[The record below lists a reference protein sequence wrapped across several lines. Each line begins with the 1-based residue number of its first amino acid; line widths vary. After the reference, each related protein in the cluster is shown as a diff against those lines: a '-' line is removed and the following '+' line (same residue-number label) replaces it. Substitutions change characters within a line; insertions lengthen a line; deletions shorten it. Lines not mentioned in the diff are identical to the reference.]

1 MDTRQLAALCAVVE
15 RGSFSQ
21 AAESLGVTQ
30 SAVSQAVRALEQRLG
45 VALIDRS
52 GRRAEPTPEG
62 RAVMAR
68 AQRILAL
75 ERDMIR
81 VAQEEA
87 DVLRGRLAI
96 GASTGPG
103 ARLVPRLLIGFRR
116 LNSEVEV
123 ALAVGATQDIAQRV
137 LAHELELGIVGAE
150 KPHRSLVYE
159 PFRADEIVL
168 ALPPGHPK
176 AGGELSLEELKR
188 EPLVV
193 QQEGSGVR
201 AIVEAELRRLGVR
214 PRDLN
219 VVAELGPA
227 GVVADG
233 GRGGPRRDVHV
244 ARRDRARA
252 RAGPPRVGA
261 RDRAEPAP
269 RLRRRA
275 PGRARAVAAGHGVHR
290 VLPRGVATRRPSRV

>member
-1 MDTRQLAALCAVVE
+1 
-15 RGSFSQ
+15 
-21 AAESLGVTQ
+21 
-30 SAVSQAVRALEQRLG
+30 
-45 VALIDRS
+45 
-52 GRRAEPTPEG
+52 
-62 RAVMAR
+62 MAR

-81 VAQEEA
+81 AAQEEA

-116 LNSEVEV
+116 LNSEVDV

-227 GVVADG
+227 GVVADRR
-233 GRGGPRRDVHV
+233 RGGPRRDVHV

-252 RAGPPRVGA
+252 RAGASHLGA
-261 RDRAEPAP
+261 RDGAEPAP

-275 PGRARAVAAGHGVHR
+275 AGGARAVAPGRGVRR
-290 VLPRGVATRRPSRV
+290 VLPRGVAQRQGSGP

>member
-62 RAVMAR
+62 QAVMAR

-116 LNSEVEV
+116 LNSEVDV

-201 AIVEAELRRLGVR
+201 AIVEAELRRLGRASAR
-214 PRDLN
+214 PQRRGR
-219 VVAELGPA
+219 ARAA

-233 GRGGPRRDVHV
+233 RRGGPRRDVHL
-244 ARRDRARA
+244 ARGHRARTG
-252 RAGPPRVGA
+252 AGTPHVGA
-261 RDRAEPAP
+261 RDGADAAP
-269 RLRRRA
+269 RLRRGA
-275 PGRARAVAAGHGVHR
+275 TGGARALAPGHGVHR
-290 VLPRGVATRRPSRV
+290 LLPRGVTQRQGSGP

>member
-1 MDTRQLAALCAVVE
+1 MDTRQLAALCAVAE

-62 RAVMAR
+62 KAVIAR

-75 ERDMIR
+75 ERDMVR
-81 VAQEEA
+81 AAQEEA

-103 ARLVPRLLIGFRR
+103 ARLVPRLLVGFLRD
-116 LNSEVEV
+116 NAEVEV
-123 ALAVGATQDIAQRV
+123 ALEVGATQDIAQRV
-137 LAHELELGIVGAE
+137 LAHELELGVVGAE

-168 ALPPGHPK
+168 ALPPGHQR
-176 AGGELSLEELKR
+176 AGGELSLEELAR
-188 EPLVV
+188 EPLIV

-201 AIVEAELRRLGVR
+201 AIVEAELRRLGLR

-219 VVAELGPA
+219 VVAELGLQESSQTA
-227 GVVADG
+227 VEEGLGATFTSLAAIERELELGLMTSARVTG
-233 GRGGPRRDVHV
+233 LSLRRDYVV
-244 ARRDRARA
+244 VRQAAR
-252 RAGPPRVGA
+252 
-261 RDRAEPAP
+261 E
-269 RLRRRA
+269 
-275 PGRARAVAAGHGVHR
+275 
-290 VLPRGVATRRPSRV
+290 PSRLAAAFVAYCREA

>member
-52 GRRAEPTPEG
+52 GRRAEPTAEG
-62 RAVMAR
+62 RAVVAR

-75 ERDMIR
+75 ERDMVR
-81 VAQEEA
+81 AAQEEA

-103 ARLVPRLLIGFRR
+103 SRLVPRLLVGFLRQ
-116 LNSEVEV
+116 NAEVEV
-123 ALAVGATQDIAQRV
+123 ALEVGATHDIAQRV
-137 LAHELELGIVGAE
+137 LAHELELGVVGAE

-168 ALPPGHPK
+168 ALPPGHPR
-176 AGGELSLEELKR
+176 AGGELSLEELAR
-188 EPLVV
+188 EPLIV
-193 QQEGSGVR
+193 QQDGSGVR
-201 AIVEAELRRLGVR
+201 AIVETELRRLGLK

-219 VVAELGPA
+219 VVAELGLQESSQTAVEEGLGATFTSLAAIERELELGRMTSARVA
-227 GVVADG
+227 GLSL
-233 GRGGPRRDVHV
+233 RRDYVV
-244 ARRDRARA
+244 VRQAAR
-252 RAGPPRVGA
+252 
-261 RDRAEPAP
+261 E
-269 RLRRRA
+269 
-275 PGRARAVAAGHGVHR
+275 
-290 VLPRGVATRRPSRV
+290 PSRLAAAFVAFCREA

>member
-62 RAVMAR
+62 RAVIAR

-81 VAQEEA
+81 AAQEEA

-103 ARLVPRLLIGFRR
+103 ARLVPRLLIGFLR
-116 LNSEVEV
+116 LNAEVEV

-168 ALPPGHPK
+168 ALPAGPPEGGRRALARGAGARAARRA
-176 AGGELSLEELKR
+176 AGGL
-188 EPLVV
+188 
-193 QQEGSGVR
+193 R
-201 AIVEAELRRLGVR
+201 ACARSSRPSCAASGVR

-219 VVAELGPA
+219 VVAELGLQESSQTA
-227 GVVADG
+227 VEEGLGATFTSLAAIERELEL
-233 GRGGPRRDVHV
+233 GRLASARVTGLSLRRDYVV
-244 ARRDRARA
+244 VRQAAR
-252 RAGPPRVGA
+252 
-261 RDRAEPAP
+261 E
-269 RLRRRA
+269 
-275 PGRARAVAAGHGVHR
+275 
-290 VLPRGVATRRPSRV
+290 PSRLAAAFIAYCREA

>member
-1 MDTRQLAALCAVVE
+1 
-15 RGSFSQ
+15 
-21 AAESLGVTQ
+21 
-30 SAVSQAVRALEQRLG
+30 
-45 VALIDRS
+45 
-52 GRRAEPTPEG
+52 
-62 RAVMAR
+62 MAR

-168 ALPPGHPK
+168 ALPAGHPK
-176 AGGELSLEELKR
+176 AGGELSLDELKR

-219 VVAELGPA
+219 VVAELGLQESSQTA
-227 GVVADG
+227 VEE
-233 GRGGPRRDVHV
+233 GPRGDVHV
-244 ARRDRARA
+244 ARGDRAGARA
-252 RAGPPRVGA
+252 RASRLGA
-261 RDRAEPAP
+261 R
-269 RLRRRA
+269 
-275 PGRARAVAAGHGVHR
+275 GRDWRCGATTWWCAQAARE
-290 VLPRGVATRRPSRV
+290 PSRLATAFIAYCREASALG